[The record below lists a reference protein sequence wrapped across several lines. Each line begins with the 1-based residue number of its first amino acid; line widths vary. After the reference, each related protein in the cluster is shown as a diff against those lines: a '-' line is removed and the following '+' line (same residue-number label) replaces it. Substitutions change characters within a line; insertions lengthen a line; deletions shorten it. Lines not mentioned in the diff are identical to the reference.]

1 MEKRDRFLKVA
12 EVAEMLGLSK
22 MAVYLMV
29 RRREIQNFKLGSK
42 KLRFL
47 ESDILD
53 FIANSR
59 RPAIKKID

>member
-1 MEKRDRFLKVA
+1 
-12 EVAEMLGLSK
+12 MLGLTK

-29 RRREIQNFKLGSK
+29 SRREIQNFKLGNR

-47 ESDILD
+47 ESDIIE
-53 FIANSR
+53 FINNSR

>member
-1 MEKRDRFLKVA
+1 MEKTDRFLKVA

-29 RRREIQNFKLGSK
+29 SRREIQNYKLGNR

-47 ESDILD
+47 ESDIIE
-53 FIANSR
+53 FINNSR

>member
-1 MEKRDRFLKVA
+1 MKKIDKFLKVA

-29 RRREIQNFKLGSK
+29 RRREIQNFKLGNK

-47 ESDILD
+47 ESDIID
-53 FIANSR
+53 FINNSR
-59 RPAIKKID
+59 RPAAHKID